1 MNKLYYCLL
10 LVVVTVSAAC
20 TERTADSRI
29 TTAFYGI
36 TQEGDTVTQYTLTN
50 ASGAQLKV
58 IDYGCRVT
66 NIIVPDREGKM
77 ADVVL
82 GYENLKDYET
92 GSERFFGALL
102 GRYANRIAGGE
113 FMIDSVSYQ
122 LSCNESP
129 NGYPGHLHGGV
140 KGFDRVMWRAVPVE
154 RHDTLGVVFTR
165 RSPDGEEGYPGNL
178 DCKVTYLW
186 TSDNT
191 WRIEYEAVTDRPTIV
206 NMSQHCYFN
215 LRGYNGGTVLN
226 HIVQID
232 ADSVTVNT
240 PWYVPAAVESVTG
253 SPLDF
258 RAPHSFMERADCP
271 NEHMKL
277 MGGYSANWILCNYNG
292 ELRYVA
298 TIAEPQS
305 GRQIITY
312 TTEPGLLIYTG
323 IGLSEK
329 IVGKG
334 GPQQKYGGLILETIH
349 HPDTPHH
356 PEFPSC
362 ILRPDEKYESVTE
375 YRFFVLK

>member
-1 MNKLYYCLL
+1 MNRLFYFLF
-10 LVVVTVSAAC
+10 LVVLATAC
-20 TERTADSRI
+20 TNRAATSRI
-29 TTAFYGI
+29 TTEFYGI
-36 TQEGDTVTQYTLTN
+36 TREGDTVTQYTLTN
-50 ASGAQLKV
+50 ASGAHIKV

-92 GSERFFGALL
+92 GNERFFGALL

-113 FMIDSVSYQ
+113 FMIDSVRYQ

-129 NGYPGHLHGGV
+129 NGHPGHLHGGT
-140 KGFDRVMWRAVPVE
+140 KGFDRVMWKAVTVE
-154 RHDTLGVVFTR
+154 RHDTLGIIFTR

-186 TSDNT
+186 TPDNT
-191 WRIEYEAVTDRPTIV
+191 WRIEYEAVTDQPTIV

-215 LRGYNGGTVLN
+215 LRGYDGGSVLN
-226 HIVQID
+226 HIAQID

-258 RAPHSFMERADCP
+258 RTPHRFAERADRP
-271 NEHMKL
+271 NAHMKL
-277 MGGYSANWILCNYNG
+277 MGGYSANWILRNYDG
-292 ELRYVA
+292 ELRYAA
-298 TIAEPQS
+298 TVTEPQS
-305 GRQIITY
+305 GRRIETY

-334 GPQQKYGGLILETIH
+334 GAQQKYGGLILETIH

-362 ILRPDEKYESVTE
+362 VLRPHEKYKSVTE
-375 YRFFVLK
+375 YRFSVQK

>member
-1 MNKLYYCLL
+1 MNRFFYYLL
-10 LVVVTVSAAC
+10 LMTVVTAC
-20 TERTADSRI
+20 AKRTGTPRI
-29 TTAFYGI
+29 TETFYGI
-36 TQEGDTVTQYTLTN
+36 TLEGDTVTQYTLTN
-50 ASGAQLKV
+50 ASGAQFKV

-66 NIIVPDREGKM
+66 NIIVPDKEEKM

-92 GSERFFGALL
+92 GRERFFGALL

-113 FMIDSVSYQ
+113 FMIDSVCYQ
-122 LSCNESP
+122 LSCNEFP
-129 NGYPGHLHGGV
+129 NGHPGHLHGGI
-140 KGFDRVMWRAVPVE
+140 KGFNRVCWKATPIE

-165 RSPDGEEGYPGNL
+165 CSPDGEEGYPGNL

-186 TSDNT
+186 TPDNT
-191 WRIEYEAVTDRPTIV
+191 WRIEYEGVTDQPTIV

-215 LRGYNGGTVLN
+215 LQGYDGGSVLN

-240 PWYVPAAVESVTG
+240 PWYVPAGVESVAG
-253 SPLDF
+253 GPLDF
-258 RAPHSFMERADCP
+258 RTPHSFAERADCP

-277 MGGYSANWILCNYNG
+277 MGGYSANWILRNYNG
-292 ELRYVA
+292 ELRYAA
-298 TIAEPQS
+298 TVIDPKS
-305 GRQIITY
+305 GRRIETY

-334 GPQQKYGGLILETIH
+334 GPQRKYGGLILETIH

-362 ILRPDEKYESVTE
+362 VLRPHEKYHSVTE
-375 YRFFVLK
+375 YRFSVQK